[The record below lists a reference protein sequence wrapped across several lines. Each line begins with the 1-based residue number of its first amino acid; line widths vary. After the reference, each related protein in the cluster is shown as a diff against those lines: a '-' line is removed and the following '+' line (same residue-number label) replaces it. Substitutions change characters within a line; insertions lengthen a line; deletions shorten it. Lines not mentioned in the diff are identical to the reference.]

1 MEHRGV
7 TYAVTLEGALADP
20 ATSRDLDYG
29 YRCPECKGFVHLR
42 KGPKVTAHFAH
53 YPGEGG
59 TCGGESV
66 EHEAAKLRL
75 KELIDSGRRDFQLQ
89 VGCPGHV
96 NAEGEEVQC
105 PGRNPRVLSM
115 SVPAFDEA
123 SIEKPLP
130 PYVLDVALVRG
141 EHVVMGLEVFVT
153 HGVEAGKRAWLTA
166 SGLPWF
172 EVDAA
177 HVLKRPMPWKAIS
190 SSLGLVQC
198 QDCRDRAEAV
208 ERKRREEEAQRRLRV
223 RKVWVALD
231 GRIPKTPDKCLA
243 GRTYRCPACKRPVTL
258 DAQGGERA
266 FLHAEGETCD
276 ANRAWVYA
284 GMYAVHR
291 QWERAHG
298 EIRMIRRCIGT
309 HGRPCHAQLVER
321 LPECDRL
328 EGAEP
333 SLLLWRGSRLV
344 GQLAFDRNAPD
355 VGAPRRWLLAPRE
368 AVEDPAALRP
378 LNGRRICASC
388 EQRAERQHAYGRRFF
403 ENPRIPDWR
412 PRPQRSEP
420 SPQISNASDPEA
432 SAPPARTDE
441 EIE

>member
-7 TYAVTLEGALADP
+7 TYAVTLKGTLAYP

-29 YRCPECKGFVHLR
+29 YRCPECSGFVHLR
-42 KGPKVTAHFAH
+42 KGLKVTAHFAH

-59 TCGGESV
+59 TCTGESV
-66 EHEAAKLRL
+66 EHKAAKLRL
-75 KELIDSGRRDFQLQ
+75 KELIDSGRRAFELQ

-96 NAEGEEVQC
+96 NAGGEEVPC
-105 PGRNPRVLSM
+105 PGRNLRVLSM

-177 HVLKRPMPWKAIS
+177 HVLERSMPWKAIS
-190 SSLGLVQC
+190 GSVGLVQC
-198 QDCRDRAEAV
+198 EDCRERAEAV
-208 ERKRREEEAQRRLRV
+208 ERRRREEEAQRRLRA

-258 DAQGGERA
+258 DTQGGERA

-298 EIRMIRRCIGT
+298 EIRLVRRRIGT
-309 HGRPCHAQLVER
+309 HGRPCHAQPVEL

-328 EGAEP
+328 EGVES

-355 VGAPRRWLLAPRE
+355 VGARRRWLLAPRE
-368 AVEDPAALRP
+368 AVEDPAALRL
-378 LNGRRICASC
+378 LNGRRLCASC
-388 EQRAERQHAYGRRFF
+388 EQRAERLHAYGKSFF

-412 PRPQRSEP
+412 PRPQ
-420 SPQISNASDPEA
+420 SPGPPPKNSSTQGPEE
-432 SAPPARTDE
+432 SRQPHRGDE
-441 EIE
+441 GVE